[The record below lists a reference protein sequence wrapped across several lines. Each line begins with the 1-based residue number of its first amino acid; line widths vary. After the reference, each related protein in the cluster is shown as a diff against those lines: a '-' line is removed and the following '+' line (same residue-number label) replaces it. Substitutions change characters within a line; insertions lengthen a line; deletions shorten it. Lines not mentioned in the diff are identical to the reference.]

1 MAKSNIYTATG
12 DTGTTSLVG
21 GLRVDKDDMRLNA
34 YGTVDEL
41 NSFIGALVA
50 QINADTDTPASDIS
64 MGFVTNARV
73 ETATLGAVL
82 NEDLT
87 LLQYVQN
94 QLFVIGS
101 YLATDPSFTEF
112 REASMLSGEAINKL
126 ERRIDVVDAALP
138 KHNQFIRPGGC
149 QSAASAN
156 VARAVCRRTE
166 RELVSL
172 SKNIEV
178 DPLILKFINR
188 LSDYLF
194 ILSRACNVAASED
207 EVFWDKSCK

>member
-73 ETATLGAVL
+73 ETATLGAV
-82 NEDLT
+82 
-87 LLQYVQN
+87 Q
-94 QLFVIGS
+94 IG
-101 YLATDPSFTEF
+101 
-112 REASMLSGEAINKL
+112 
-126 ERRIDVVDAALP
+126 
-138 KHNQFIRPGGC
+138 
-149 QSAASAN
+149 
-156 VARAVCRRTE
+156 RAHV
-166 RELVSL
+166 
-172 SKNIEV
+172 
-178 DPLILKFINR
+178 
-188 LSDYLF
+188 
-194 ILSRACNVAASED
+194 
-207 EVFWDKSCK
+207 